1 MSNWKMK
8 QGELWYAD
16 LNPVKGSEQSGTR
29 PVVIVSGNL
38 ANTYL
43 NTVICCPLT
52 TKIKRYKGN
61 VLLKP
66 DAANKLSESSE
77 ILVFH
82 IRSVSKE
89 RLIRRIG
96 TISADEIKQIKN
108 GFDDIWRY

>member
-1 MSNWKMK
+1 MK
-8 QGELWYAD
+8 QAELWYAD

-52 TKIKRYKGN
+52 TKIKHYKGN
-61 VLLKP
+61 VLLNP
-66 DAANKLSESSE
+66 NALNKLSAASE
-77 ILVFH
+77 ILTFH

-89 RLIRRIG
+89 RLVRKIG
-96 TISADEIKQIKN
+96 SISADELKQIKN
-108 GFDDIWRY
+108 GLDDIWRY

>member
-1 MSNWKMK
+1 MK

-29 PVVIVSGNL
+29 PVVIVSGDL

-43 NTVICCPLT
+43 KTVICCPLT

-66 DAANKLSESSE
+66 NALNKLREQSE
-77 ILVFH
+77 ILTFH
-82 IRSVSKE
+82 IRSISKE
-89 RLIRRIG
+89 RLVRKIG
-96 TISADEIKQIKN
+96 AISTDELKLIKN
-108 GFDDIWRY
+108 GFDDIWKY

>member
-1 MSNWKMK
+1 MK

-16 LNPVKGSEQSGTR
+16 LNPVIGSEQAGTR
-29 PVVIVSGNL
+29 PVVIVSGDL

-61 VLLKP
+61 VVLEP
-66 DAANKLSESSE
+66 NASNKLRELSE
-77 ILVFH
+77 ILTFH

-89 RLIRRIG
+89 RLVRKIG
-96 TISADEIKQIKN
+96 VISADDLKQIKN